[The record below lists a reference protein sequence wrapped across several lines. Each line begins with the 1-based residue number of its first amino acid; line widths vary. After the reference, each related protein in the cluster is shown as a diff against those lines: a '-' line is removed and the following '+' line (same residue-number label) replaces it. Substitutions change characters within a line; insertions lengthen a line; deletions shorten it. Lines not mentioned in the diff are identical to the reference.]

1 MQEVPVNLSVQVIAI
16 GHDDKREVAR
26 LLAENLANVENHREA
41 LARPLRVP
49 EHAELALQGFAIE
62 KRFVGAVHADELMI
76 LGDDFLVVLIIKNE
90 ILHIIQQ
97 PLLGEQARDYAL
109 PC

>member
-1 MQEVPVNLSVQVIAI
+1 
-16 GHDDKREVAR
+16 
-26 LLAENLANVENHREA
+26 
-41 LARPLRVP
+41 
-49 EHAELALQGFAIE
+49 
-62 KRFVGAVHADELMI
+62 MI